1 MTLDLCRYPRVYVS
15 ALLAVHS
22 KYSTLVESSFSSDT
36 GLLTALD
43 KVRRAAIIM
52 AVSRSTYNNNSIEL
66 V

>member
-1 MTLDLCRYPRVYVS
+1 MYVS

>member
-1 MTLDLCRYPRVYVS
+1 MAVVWRAPSGPLIQWS
-15 ALLAVHS
+15 AL
-22 KYSTLVESSFSSDT
+22 
-36 GLLTALD
+36 LLTALD